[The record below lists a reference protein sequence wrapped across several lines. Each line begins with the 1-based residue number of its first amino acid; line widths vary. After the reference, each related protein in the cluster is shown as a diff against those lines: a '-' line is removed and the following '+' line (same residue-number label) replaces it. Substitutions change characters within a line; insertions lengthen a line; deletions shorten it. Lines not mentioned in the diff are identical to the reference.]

1 MDQLDFIR
9 SLAEVKDS
17 KILLLVL
24 DGLGG
29 LATEPGGK
37 TELETA
43 RTPNLDSLARES
55 SCGLM
60 ELVAPGITPGSGP
73 GHLALFGY
81 DPITYIIQ
89 RGALEAAG
97 IDFPQQPG
105 DVATRA
111 NFCTIDA
118 AGNITD
124 RRAGRIPTEESAP
137 LCALLQREIK
147 LEGVELFVQPVQEH
161 RAVVVFRGKGLG
173 DQVHDTDPQQ
183 TGIPPLPPRVSSD
196 DPASKRTA
204 EFAAKFLGR
213 VREVLRGK
221 HPKAN
226 MMMLRGFSLRP
237 HLPQFGDVY
246 KLKAAA
252 EATYPMY
259 RGLARLV
266 GMEILTP
273 RATFAECMEEVA
285 ANWAK
290 FDFFF
295 LHYKYTDSRGE
306 DGNFAKKVEAVETVD
321 AEVPKLL
328 ALKPDVLAV
337 TGDHSTPSKLAS
349 HSWHPVPVL
358 VRSPYVRADGLT
370 KFGES
375 ACVRGSLGHFPGVQL
390 MPLLL
395 ANALRLAKYGA

>member
-1 MDQLDFIR
+1 MEQLDLIR
-9 SLAEVKDS
+9 SLAEEKDS

-43 RTPNLDSLARES
+43 RTPNLDALARES

-97 IDFPQQPG
+97 IDFPQQAG

-118 AGNITD
+118 DGNITD
-124 RRAGRIPTEESAP
+124 RRAGRIPTEESAA
-137 LCALLQREIK
+137 LCALLQREVT
-147 LEGVELFVQPVQEH
+147 LEGVELFIQPVQEH

-183 TGIPPLPPRVSSD
+183 TGVPPLAPKPAGD
-196 DPASKRTA
+196 DPASQRTA
-204 EFAAKFLGR
+204 QLASKFLAR

-237 HLPQFGDVY
+237 HLPQFGEVY

-273 RATFAECMEEVA
+273 RATFAECVEEVA
-285 ANWAK
+285 SNWAK
-290 FDFFF
+290 FVFFF

-321 AEVPKLL
+321 AELPKLL
-328 ALKPDVLAV
+328 ALKPDVVAV

-375 ACVRGSLGHFPGVQL
+375 GCVRGSLGHFAAVHL

>member
-1 MDQLDFIR
+1 MEQLDLIR
-9 SLAEVKDS
+9 SLAEEKDS

-43 RTPNLDSLARES
+43 RTPNLDALARES

-97 IDFPQQPG
+97 IDFPQQAG

-118 AGNITD
+118 DGNITD
-124 RRAGRIPTEESAP
+124 RRAGRIPTEESAA
-137 LCALLQREIK
+137 LCALLQRKIT
-147 LEGVELFVQPVQEH
+147 LEGVELFIQPVQEH

-183 TGIPPLPPRVSSD
+183 TGVPPLPPKASSD
-196 DPASKRTA
+196 DPASQRTA
-204 EFAAKFLGR
+204 QLASKFLAR

-237 HLPQFGDVY
+237 HLPQFGEVY

-273 RATFAECMEEVA
+273 RATFAECVEEVA
-285 ANWAK
+285 SNWAK

-295 LHYKYTDSRGE
+295 LHYKYTDSQGE

-321 AEVPKLL
+321 AELPKLL
-328 ALKPDVLAV
+328 ALKPDVVAV

-375 ACVRGSLGHFPGVQL
+375 ACVRGSLGHFAAVHL

>member
-1 MDQLDFIR
+1 MEQLDLIR
-9 SLAEVKDS
+9 SLAERKDS
-17 KILLLVL
+17 KILLLVM

-43 RTPNLDSLARES
+43 RTPNLDALARES

-60 ELVAPGITPGSGP
+60 ELVSPGITPGSGP

-97 IDFPQQPG
+97 IDFPQQAG

-111 NFCTIDA
+111 NFCTLDA
-118 AGNITD
+118 NGNITD

-137 LCALLQREIK
+137 LCALLQREVK
-147 LEGVELFVQPVQEH
+147 LEGVELFIQPVQEH

-183 TGIPPLPPRVSSD
+183 TGVPPLPPRAASD
-196 DPASKRTA
+196 DPASQRTA
-204 EFAAKFLGR
+204 QLASKFLAR

-237 HLPQFGDVY
+237 HLPQFGEVY

-273 RATFAECMEEVA
+273 RATFAECVEEVA

-295 LHYKYTDSRGE
+295 LHYKYTDSQGE
-306 DGNFAKKVEAVETVD
+306 DGNFTKKVEAVETVD
-321 AEVPKLL
+321 AQVAKLV

-358 VRSPYVRADGLT
+358 VRSPYVRADGVT

-375 ACVRGSLGHFPGVQL
+375 ACVRGSLGHFAAVHL